1 MGFGYAKWRT
11 QRIRALNAASHV
23 AETAC
28 GQVELSREGTAPYV
42 LQFHGTPGGHDA
54 GAAMG
59 AAFAAAGYGLITPSR
74 PGYLRTPIGS
84 GRTMEE
90 QADAAA
96 ALLDA
101 LEVERVAVH
110 GVSGGGPASA
120 QFAARHPDRAAA
132 LLLTCAISAGFA
144 PEVPKLA
151 KFVLSSTGMRLS
163 GWLMRRFPRMA
174 LRQMVGTE
182 STLSPAEC
190 RREAERIARSSEM
203 RDWVSALTGST
214 APWEDRRVGF
224 ENDMAQFRSIEA
236 SPLPLER
243 IRCPA
248 FILHGTADGDVPFSH
263 AEQAHRRIPNA
274 TLHAP
279 EGAWHLLWV
288 CEGAAAMA
296 RAQVEFLRA
305 HLPLARA
312 HSRLH

>member
-1 MGFGYAKWRT
+1 MSFGYAKWRA
-11 QRIRALNAASHV
+11 QCIQELNAASEV
-23 AETAC
+23 VETAC
-28 GQVELSREGTAPYV
+28 GAVEFSREGAAPYV

-59 AAFAAAGYGLITPSR
+59 AAFAEAGYGLITLSR
-74 PGYLRTPIGS
+74 PGYLRTPMSS
-84 GRTMEE
+84 GRTMAE

-101 LEVERVAVH
+101 LEVGQVAAH

-120 QFAARHPDRAAA
+120 QFAARHPDRAAV

-151 KFVLSSTGMRLS
+151 GLILSRTGMRLS

-174 LRQMVGTE
+174 LRQMVSTE

-190 RREAERIARSSEM
+190 RREAERIVRSPEM
-203 RDWVSALTGST
+203 LDWVSELSGSA
-214 APWEDRRVGF
+214 APWEDRSDGF
-224 ENDMAQFRSIEA
+224 HNDMAQFREIEA
-236 SPLPLER
+236 SPLPLEQ

-279 EGAWHLLWV
+279 EGVWHLLWV

-296 RAQVEFLRA
+296 RAQVDFLQA
-305 HLPLARA
+305 HLPPA
-312 HSRLH
+312 SRT